1 MPRRL
6 SILVLVLAATALP
19 WLTAVSPA
27 LACSCMQP
35 NVKDYVGVPDKII
48 FVGRGVKASGDEM
61 RPDVTVAVESW
72 LQGPGAQAVL
82 LTKGGNGADC
92 GLTLTPGTRWLVFTE
107 VPPPDEPLRPTIC
120 SPTVSLDDPNG
131 EKVLADVLTMLGP
144 LPSSPPPS
152 ASPAAPAPTLIPT
165 PPPKEAETGVDSA
178 VAAPALL
185 AGTVLAAGALFGVV
199 LLLGRRKP
207 RVDD

>member
-1 MPRRL
+1 
-6 SILVLVLAATALP
+6 
-19 WLTAVSPA
+19 
-27 LACSCMQP
+27 
-35 NVKDYVGVPDKII
+35 
-48 FVGRGVKASGDEM
+48 
-61 RPDVTVAVESW
+61 
-72 LQGPGAQAVL
+72 
-82 LTKGGNGADC
+82 
-92 GLTLTPGTRWLVFTE
+92 
-107 VPPPDEPLRPTIC
+107 
-120 SPTVSLDDPNG
+120 
-131 EKVLADVLTMLGP
+131 VLADVLTMLGP

-185 AGTVLAAGALFGVV
+185 AGTVVAAGALFAVV